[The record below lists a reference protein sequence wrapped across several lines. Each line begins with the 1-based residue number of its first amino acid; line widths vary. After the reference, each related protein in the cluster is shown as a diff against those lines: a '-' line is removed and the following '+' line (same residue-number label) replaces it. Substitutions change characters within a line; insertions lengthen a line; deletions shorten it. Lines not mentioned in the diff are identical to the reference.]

1 MVPGRG
7 RARVFA
13 YARTTGPAPL
23 RSRRA
28 MDRPEENAV
37 DVPLPAAWRTLA
49 ARGVPRRFGKG
60 MLLIEEGDR
69 DDTLFI
75 ILSGRVQAFSKDERG
90 REIVFG
96 IYGPGDYLGEMSL
109 DGGPRSASVRALAPT
124 NCVAVTRQTLREHIV
139 ANPEFAFEL
148 LARVIGRARAAT
160 KTARDIALLDVYGRV
175 TQLLE
180 ELAVDRSD
188 GTRVIEGGLT
198 HRDIASR
205 VGCSREMVSRL
216 MKDLE
221 TGKFIA
227 ASGADTVILRPF
239 PSGW

>member
-1 MVPGRG
+1 M
-7 RARVFA
+7 
-13 YARTTGPAPL
+13 
-23 RSRRA
+23 
-28 MDRPEENAV
+28 
-37 DVPLPAAWRTLA
+37 AWRTLA

-60 MLLIEEGDR
+60 MLLIQEGDR
-69 DDTLFI
+69 DDTLFL

-90 REIVFG
+90 REIVYG
-96 IYGPGDYLGEMSL
+96 VYGPGDYLGEMSL
-109 DGGPRSASVRALAPT
+109 DGGPRSASVQALALT
-124 NCVAVTRQTLREHIV
+124 HCVTLTRQTLREHIV

-148 LARVIGRARAAT
+148 MDRIIGRARAAT

-175 TQLLE
+175 TQLLDG
-180 ELAVDRSD
+180 LAVDRAD
-188 GTRVIEGGLT
+188 GTRVIEGALT
-198 HRDIASR
+198 HKDIASR

-227 ASGADTVILRPF
+227 AEGRDMMILRPF

>member
-1 MVPGRG
+1 
-7 RARVFA
+7 
-13 YARTTGPAPL
+13 
-23 RSRRA
+23 
-28 MDRPEENAV
+28 MDRPVESAV
-37 DVPLPAAWRTLA
+37 DVPPLPAAWRTLA

-75 ILSGRVQAFSKDERG
+75 ILSGRVQAFSKDDRG

-96 IYGPGDYLGEMSL
+96 VYGPGDYLGEMSL

-124 NCVAVTRQTLREHIV
+124 HCVAVTRQTLREHIV

-148 LARVIGRARAAT
+148 LDAT

-175 TQLLE
+175 TQLLDG
-180 ELAVDRSD
+180 LAVDRSD
-188 GTRVIEGGLT
+188 GTRVVEGGLT
-198 HRDIASR
+198 HREIASR

-227 ASGADTVILRPF
+227 ARGSDTLLLRPF

>member
-1 MVPGRG
+1 M
-7 RARVFA
+7 
-13 YARTTGPAPL
+13 
-23 RSRRA
+23 RA
-28 MDRPEENAV
+28 MDATVENAAA
-37 DVPLPAAWRTLA
+37 DAALPAAWRTLA

-90 REIVFG
+90 REIVYG
-96 IYGPGDYLGEMSL
+96 VYGPGDYLGEMSL

-124 NCVAVTRQTLREHIV
+124 HCVTVTRQTLREHIV

-148 LARVIGRARAAT
+148 LDRIIGRARAAT

-175 TQLLE
+175 TQLLDG
-180 ELAVDRSD
+180 LAVDRSD
-188 GTRVIEGGLT
+188 GSRVIEGALT
-198 HRDIASR
+198 HRDIAAR

-227 ASGADTVILRPF
+227 PGDGGTVLLRPF